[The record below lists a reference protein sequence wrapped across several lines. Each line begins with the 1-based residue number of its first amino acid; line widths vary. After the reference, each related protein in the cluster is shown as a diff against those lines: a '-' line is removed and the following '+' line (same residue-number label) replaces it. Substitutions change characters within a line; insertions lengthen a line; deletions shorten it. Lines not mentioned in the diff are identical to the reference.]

1 MTILRVKPDTSLLYP
16 DGSFRGGCGYRVDTD
31 ADGEDVD
38 LAGQEDKLE
47 EADQALPAHPRDGRV
62 RSSKAAAPKPKPKK
76 KAKKKTKKKASKRG

>member
-62 RSSKAAAPKPKPKK
+62 RSSMAAAPKPKAKK
-76 KAKKKTKKKASKRG
+76 KAKKKAAKK